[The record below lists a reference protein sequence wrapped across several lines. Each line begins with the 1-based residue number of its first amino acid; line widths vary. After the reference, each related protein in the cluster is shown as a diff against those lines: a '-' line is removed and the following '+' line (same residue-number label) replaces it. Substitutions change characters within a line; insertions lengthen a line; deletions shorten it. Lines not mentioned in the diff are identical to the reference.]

1 MPWTD
6 EEEKL
11 LLSLI
16 KATLELS
23 IFKDRTSSELIEY
36 ISEKFGRNSI
46 GIKWLEF
53 YREGQLDMPSDLRD
67 ECTVKA
73 NKFKDIELLKFRN
86 DSKPNYWMNS
96 VFVKKL
102 DNKKLKK
109 IIKKINKN

>member
-6 EEEKL
+6 EEKL

-23 IFKDRTSSELIEY
+23 IADRTSSELIEY

-53 YREGQLDMPSDLRD
+53 YSEGLVDMLR
-67 ECTVKA
+67 
-73 NKFKDIELLKFRN
+73 LR
-86 DSKPNYWMNS
+86 
-96 VFVKKL
+96 
-102 DNKKLKK
+102 
-109 IIKKINKN
+109 